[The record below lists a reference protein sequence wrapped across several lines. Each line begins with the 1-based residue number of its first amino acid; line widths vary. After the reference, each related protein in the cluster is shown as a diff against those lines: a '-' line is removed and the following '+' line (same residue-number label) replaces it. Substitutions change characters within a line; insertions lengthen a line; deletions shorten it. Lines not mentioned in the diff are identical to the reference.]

1 MQNSYGAQAVLL
13 ILLLHDCLAVIYL
26 PITEVIRYGQDSL
39 RYGKSG
45 NIAPFL
51 GKGVLAMARTV
62 RVKICGITSAADAQ
76 VAAGAGAEALGI
88 VFYPPSPRY
97 VADLAVAREIALAA
111 GPFVTV
117 VGLFVNAEPRD
128 VEQILQAVPLN
139 LLQFHGYESP
149 QTCERYNRPY
159 IKALRMKPGVDIAG
173 LANEYVGARGIL
185 LDAYRKGVP
194 GGTGETFDWD
204 GIPSGIAKPLILAG
218 GLDPNN
224 VASAVNRVA
233 PWAVDVSGGLEASPG
248 VKDSNLIKQFMAN
261 VAN

>member
-1 MQNSYGAQAVLL
+1 M
-13 ILLLHDCLAVIYL
+13 
-26 PITEVIRYGQDSL
+26 RYGQVSL

-51 GKGVLAMARTV
+51 DEGVLIMARTV

-76 VAAGAGAEALGI
+76 VAADAGADALGI

-117 VGLFVNAEPRD
+117 VGLFVNPEQHE
-128 VEQILQAVPLN
+128 VERVLDSVPVN
-139 LLQFHGYESP
+139 LLQFHGSETP
-149 QTCERYNRPY
+149 EACEHYDRPY
-159 IKALRMKPGVDIAG
+159 IKALRMKPGVDIAE
-173 LANEYVGARGIL
+173 LANKYTGSRGIL

-204 GIPSGIAKPLILAG
+204 AIPSDIEKPLILAG
-218 GLDPNN
+218 GLAPSN
-224 VASAVNRVA
+224 VVA
-233 PWAVDVSGGLEASPG
+233 AIDKVRPWAVDVSGGLEASYG
-248 VKDSNLIKQFMAN
+248 KKDANLIKQFMAN
-261 VAN
+261 IAN